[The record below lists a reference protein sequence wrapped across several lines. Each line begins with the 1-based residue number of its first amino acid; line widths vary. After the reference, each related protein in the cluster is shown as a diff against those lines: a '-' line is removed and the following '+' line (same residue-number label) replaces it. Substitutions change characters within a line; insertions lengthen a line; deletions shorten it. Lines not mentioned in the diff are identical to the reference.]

1 MLDSLQK
8 NTKLDVVANTQILSP
23 FSGCEFFGPFAMDPI
38 VAMEPIDFISFVA
51 KDGMRTPSSPFF
63 FASGLRLVNCW
74 FGGLDA
80 WALMKGIV
88 RGTPRIPSHLVPS
101 TMGI

>member
-63 FASGLRLVNCW
+63 FCFWTSVGKLLVWW
-74 FGGLDA
+74 FGCLGPYERDC
-80 WALMKGIV
+80 
-88 RGTPRIPSHLVPS
+88 
-101 TMGI
+101 